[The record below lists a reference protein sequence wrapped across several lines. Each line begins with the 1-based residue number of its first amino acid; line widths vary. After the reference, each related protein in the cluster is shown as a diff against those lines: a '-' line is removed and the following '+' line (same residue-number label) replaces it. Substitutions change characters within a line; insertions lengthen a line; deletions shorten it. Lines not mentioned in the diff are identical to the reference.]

1 MPTNLART
9 RAKVSIRGYVVY
21 ASLKAAG
28 NSDAHRIAGVDFLVG
43 FETEFI
49 LLKKTSDGSIQT
61 VNQQPWASTRATL
74 TGSPEAACMEGIVHA
89 LEGCGIV
96 VEMYHSEAT
105 QGQVRSSLFVRGRS
119 RPDVPV

>member
-1 MPTNLART
+1 MPANSART
-9 RAKVSIRGYVVY
+9 CAKVSIRGYVVC
-21 ASLKAAG
+21 ASLKTARD
-28 NSDAHRIAGVDFLVG
+28 SDAQRIAGVKFLVG

-74 TGSPEAACMEGIVHA
+74 TGSPEAACMEEIAEA
-89 LEGCGIV
+89 LERCGIV

-105 QGQVRSSLFVRGRS
+105 QGQVRSSSYVCDRS
-119 RPDVPV
+119 RR